1 MNEVVHH
8 TSEYEVDELVVRRGD
23 PFTLTVNITGKTF
36 DKNHDLIKLIF
47 STGAPE
53 IVTSRVFVLMITF
66 CECFHREP
74 AVGKQR
80 NDGSC

>member
-47 STGAPE
+47 STGAHPE
-53 IVTSRVFVLMITF
+53 IVKSRVFELMIL
-66 CECFHREP
+66 
-74 AVGKQR
+74 
-80 NDGSC
+80 

>member
-23 PFTLTVNITGKTF
+23 PFSLTVTINGKKF

-47 STGAPE
+47 STGAPPK
-53 IVTSRVFVLMITF
+53 L
-66 CECFHREP
+66 
-74 AVGKQR
+74 
-80 NDGSC
+80 